1 MLILLYIFHSNMI
14 LWRKED
20 EIWGVVMDNGK
31 KNFGLNEFSM
41 DKRLIMACVLS
52 TLVSVGTVL
61 VITKVSQNYHD
72 KEIQSLVEDNVALE
86 SKINSINET
95 LEALDSKID
104 GIKTECKSSKENSAY
119 LYTTLSSLQKD
130 ISIIKTKLNIQN
142 EQHDDKT
149 TNLAPEKK
157 EFIDSFENLIKDGA
171 PFDSFLESNKNKID
185 MTKYKTTDNLVRFST
200 QNIKSL
206 SDLKKDYA
214 NVGSIV
220 FNTNFEES
228 FWERQKRKIT
238 EKISEAITIRKFDE
252 KSSPISN
259 SADNDKTKFEKAGKL
274 LTDEKYEAAI
284 NLFNSTKIENESF
297 GNFLKELK
305 KRWNLE
311 KAFLD
316 FKTEYMEK
324 ESEPQNDEEKLT
336 KH

>member
-1 MLILLYIFHSNMI
+1 MLILLYIFHTNVI

-20 EIWGVVMDNGK
+20 EVWGVAMDNGK

-41 DKRLIMACVLS
+41 DKKLIMACVLS
-52 TLVSVGTVL
+52 ALVSVGTVL
-61 VITKVSQNYHD
+61 VITKISQNYHD

-104 GIKTECKSSKENSAY
+104 GVKTECKSSKENSAY

-157 EFIDSFENLIKDGA
+157 KFIDSFENLIKDGA

-200 QNIKSL
+200 QSIKSL

-274 LTDEKYEAAI
+274 LTDEKYEDAI

-297 GNFLKELK
+297 GNFLNELK

-324 ESEPQNDEEKLT
+324 ESEPQNDEEGLT
-336 KH
+336 KN